1 MPGAVTVKFEGG
13 RELDAAFQSLIDDFD
28 ASKAT
33 VRNVMRRGL
42 VEAGEITAEAARSMA
57 PDDPN
62 TPAPDL
68 HTSIA
73 AGTRLTARQKKL
85 AKKDPSKS
93 FAEAYVGATNEVNA
107 YASLVEFGTADTSP
121 RPFLRPAWAATKDAV
136 LVKIKDAVTA
146 QLAKAVERAQRKA
159 LRLGRK

>member
-1 MPGAVTVKFEGG
+1 MPGPVTVKFEGG
-13 RELDAAFQSLIDDFD
+13 QELDASLQSLMEDFD

-42 VEAGEITAEAARSMA
+42 VDAGEITAAAARSMA

-93 FAEAYVGATNEVNA
+93 FAEAYVGATEAVNN
-107 YASLVEFGTADTSP
+107 YAHLVEFGTANTSP
-121 RPFLRPAWAATKDAV
+121 RPFLRPAWAATRDAV
-136 LVKIKDAVTA
+136 LAKIRDAVTA
-146 QLAKAVERAQRKA
+146 QLAKAVARAQRKM
-159 LRLGRK
+159 LKVKT